1 MGVLNE
7 ARGGIW
13 LGWTA
18 QVALDSK
25 AATPPPKTVKWF
37 KRIQ

>member
-1 MGVLNE
+1 MGVLNG
-7 ARGGIW
+7 ARSGIW

-18 QVALDSK
+18 QVSLDSK
-25 AATPPPKTVKWF
+25 AAQKTFKWFWF